1 MAFIVFSAMPSREV
15 LGIGV
20 FMTANL
26 IGCKY
31 VAAGDRFCLRLKFD
45 FPLLQRARH
54 NHVLKQRILFFW
66 SRLSIL
72 IFLLIFRG

>member
-20 FMTANL
+20 FMTGNL

-54 NHVLKQRILFFW
+54 NHILKQRILFFPVQAEY
-66 SRLSIL
+66 SY
-72 IFLLIFRG
+72 FPVNF